1 MSPPMPTEI
10 VMRSMSDSELVDDL
24 TTRQA
29 VERFTPVE
37 SELLSRLK
45 GLLEDYEEVR
55 EALEQRSDAL

>member
-1 MSPPMPTEI
+1 MTPMPTEI

-37 SELLSRLK
+37 SELLFRLTA
-45 GLLEDYEEVR
+45 LVEDYEHVC
-55 EALEQRSDAL
+55 EALEQRSNEQ

>member
-1 MSPPMPTEI
+1 MTPMPTEI

-37 SELLSRLK
+37 SELLFRLTA
-45 GLLEDYEEVR
+45 LVEDYEHVC
-55 EALEQRSDAL
+55 EALEQRSDEQ